1 MVVLSLRL
9 SLREV
14 EIRHVRRCHGGEL
27 GGDVDFGGFETSE
40 GIFDGKDGVN
50 GGPGMGGEGTKLVTF
65 SEDVKTG
72 KKVDAEGYYDAAPGR
87 GVAGCYTKYYPVDVD
102 PAPELGI
109 WLVFY
114 FSIISWSGKGR
125 FTVAGPYILPLSRVV
140 MKR

>member
-40 GIFDGKDGVN
+40 GIFDRKDGVN

-65 SEDVKTG
+65 SEDFKTG
-72 KKVDAEGYYDAAPGR
+72 K
-87 GVAGCYTKYYPVDVD
+87 
-102 PAPELGI
+102 
-109 WLVFY
+109 
-114 FSIISWSGKGR
+114 
-125 FTVAGPYILPLSRVV
+125 
-140 MKR
+140 